1 MCLSRYP
8 RYKMLQYGLGV
19 SLCRIVPKDFDGFG
33 FGVSS
38 TVREEEGL
46 GSVFLML
53 YAARATS
60 QASVCSLNFDFQC

>member
-1 MCLSRYP
+1 MRCNACAFLAILDTRCCSTDWESACAA
-8 RYKMLQYGLGV
+8 L
-19 SLCRIVPKDFDGFG
+19 VPKDFDGFG

-60 QASVCSLNFDFQC
+60 QAYVH